1 MVFRQRNRDD
11 FVNSASQTAGIDK
24 VESDDYQVPV
34 LPQQVDILGVP
45 IDNLLIQDLL
55 AQLKSG
61 GIVFT
66 PNVDHIIELNQNPQ
80 FREAYAIATHRTCDS
95 QILMYAS
102 RFLGTPIREKI
113 SGSDLFP
120 AFYHNYRHDEDVRI
134 FLLGGK
140 EGVAQ
145 RARERIND
153 KVGREMVVGAHSP
166 SFGFE
171 THADECESI
180 VARINRSNATVL
192 AVGVGAPKQEQWICR
207 YKDRFDRIRLFFAL
221 GATLDFEAGSRRRA
235 PKWVSNLGVEW
246 LYRMVQEPGRL
257 YKRYLI
263 KDTRFFW
270 LLLQHRLTG
279 SSKL

>member
-1 MVFRQRNRDD
+1 MAFDQTQRSVSAKQEIPSGSHQPSPFPQR
-11 FVNSASQTAGIDK
+11 VN
-24 VESDDYQVPV
+24 
-34 LPQQVDILGVP
+34 ILGVA
-45 IDNLLIQDLL
+45 IDNLRIQDLL

-66 PNVDHIIELNQNPQ
+66 PNVDHVIELNQNPQ

-120 AFYHNYRHDEDVRI
+120 AFYHNYRHDEDIRI

-140 EGVAQ
+140 EGVAR
-145 RARERIND
+145 RAKDRINQ

-171 THADECESI
+171 NRPDECDAIIEKVNQSD
-180 VARINRSNATVL
+180 ATVL
-192 AVGVGAPKQEQWICR
+192 AVGVGAPKQEQWIHR
-207 YKDRFDRIRLFFAL
+207 YKDQFDQIRLFFAL
-221 GATLDFEAGSRRRA
+221 GATLDFEAGNRHRA
-235 PKWVSNLGVEW
+235 PQWVSYLGLEW
-246 LYRMVQEPGRL
+246 FYRLVQEPRRL

-270 LLLQHRLTG
+270 LLLQDRLNHY
-279 SSKL
+279 KR